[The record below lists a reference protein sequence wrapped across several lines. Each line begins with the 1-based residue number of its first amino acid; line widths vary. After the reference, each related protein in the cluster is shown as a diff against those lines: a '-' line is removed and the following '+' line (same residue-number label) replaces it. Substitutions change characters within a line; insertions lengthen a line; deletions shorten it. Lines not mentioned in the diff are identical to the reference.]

1 MEQIYTILEATDNL
15 QYSAIG
21 AIISALTALGGI
33 YQGIK
38 ERKELKELEEE
49 AREEYL
55 QKRKDFADYASEWD
69 IPAFQGG
76 TTEDLL
82 NRIDNGGFDAVFN
95 LQNMRGRGYI
105 PGQFQDVDFASKG
118 SYFDSIQSHYDL
130 YNANANPTEN
140 STTLQNSQT
149 TGGNINPQSTN
160 IQLDMTNT
168 PTRNLLNTGFS
179 DRNRANTTPQVTAE
193 AIRAAGGPGAS
204 LIYDA
209 SKGGV
214 VFRFPNGET
223 TPVKLDLTTN
233 TYQGVGLDGVPF
245 TIPAFTLGDFA
256 NLNIDAGK
264 IDAVLNGLNAL
275 DGTNEVPFWESDL
288 KFQEWAKKNNY
299 QSTNPNSAYFN
310 STANFTGPQPSAE
323 EANAITYTTDE
334 FGNTVARLSD
344 ESLQKIADA
353 LANTPEILQNELNT
367 FTENVVKQDTGTQET
382 DGTDTTG
389 TDTTGTDATGTDA
402 TDIDTDDAEPTP
414 ADTTGTDT
422 TGAEP
427 TNTGKNGS
435 AAVGAEVN
443 ADGTIDA
450 GINGAGGGN
459 TETGATTGTTTGTAT
474 DTSGGGGSDGDGS
487 EKFNWLDFMNNTPAT
502 QSSPQKGMSI
512 SDLYAQ
518 GLNSITQLYP
528 NSNITN
534 PFARYTRVD
543 DSIVDRSDIFT
554 GANDRTRFLQNL
566 RGGAEDFSGLATDTS
581 NLASN
586 TFGDLQV
593 ATQAAKLKAEEA
605 DQSLAN
611 TLQQMQI
618 GGFGAA
624 GATAIAQA
632 ALQSKLGITAQ
643 IEQEEARNNELRARG
658 QQQVEQ
664 IRMSESKRLQ
674 DIAFSERL
682 RLEELREREGIRIQ
696 EGKFGEAGRIQQA
709 QLSEALRKQAAE
721 LSERQALREAD
732 IQGIQYQQGIAFDR
746 VERNLD
752 RLANLQTQA
761 SINDQAAQA
770 ARAAQSGA
778 LTGGL
783 LQFAGSLGGALIN

>member
-1 MEQIYTILEATDNL
+1 MEEIYTILEVADNL
-15 QYSAIG
+15 QYG
-21 AIISALTALGGI
+21 ALLEILGIASALGGI
-33 YQGIK
+33 FEGIK
-38 ERKELKELEEE
+38 KRKELKKLEEE

-82 NRIDNGGFDAVFN
+82 NRIDSGGFDAVFN

-105 PGQFQDVDFASKG
+105 PSQFQDVDFASKG
-118 SYFDSIQSHYDL
+118 GYFDSVQSHYEL

-140 STTLQNSQT
+140 SATLQNSQT
-149 TGGNINPQSTN
+149 TGANITPQSTN

-168 PTRNLLNTGFS
+168 PTRTLLNTGFS
-179 DRNRANTTPQVTAE
+179 DRNPANNTGQVNAE
-193 AIRAAGGPGAS
+193 AIRAAGGPGARLVQYEDRLVLKYS
-204 LIYDA
+204 
-209 SKGGV
+209 
-214 VFRFPNGET
+214 NGEEV
-223 TPVKLDLTTN
+223 PVKFDLATN
-233 TYQGVGLDGVPF
+233 TYQGVGSDGFTF
-245 TIPAFTLGDFA
+245 TIPGVTLGNLA

-264 IDAVLNGLNAL
+264 LDAVLNGLNL
-275 DGTNEVPFWESDL
+275 MDGTMDVPYWESDL
-288 KFQEWAKKNNY
+288 KFQEWAKENNY

-310 STANFTGPQPSAE
+310 PTANFTGPQPSAE
-323 EANAITYTTDE
+323 EANAITYNVDE
-334 FGNTVARLSD
+334 FGNTVAQLSD

-353 LANTPEILQNELNT
+353 LQNTPEILQNELNK
-367 FTENVVKQDTGTQET
+367 FTENVVKPDIDEKVEEKGDPIPGSEEEIS
-382 DGTDTTG
+382 GTDTTDG
-389 TDTTGTDATGTDA
+389 Q
-402 TDIDTDDAEPTP
+402 
-414 ADTTGTDT
+414 
-422 TGAEP
+422 
-427 TNTGKNGS
+427 
-435 AAVGAEVN
+435 AAVGAEIN

-450 GINGAGGGN
+450 GIDGAGGGN
-459 TETGATTGTTTGTAT
+459 TETGTGTAI
-474 DTSGGGGSDGDGS
+474 DTSGGGGSTGS
-487 EKFNWLDFMNNTPAT
+487 GSTGSGSGGFNILDFLQQTNST
-502 QSSPQKGMSI
+502 QSPPQKGISI

-518 GLNSITQLYP
+518 GLNPDTQLYKG
-528 NSNITN
+528 SNITN

-554 GANDRTRFLQNL
+554 GANDRSRFLQNL
-566 RGGAEDFSGLATDTS
+566 RGEAEDFSGLATDTS

-586 TFGDLQV
+586 TFGDLQI
-593 ATQAAKLKAEEA
+593 ATQSAKLKAEEA

-682 RLEELREREGIRIQ
+682 RLEGLREREGIRIQ

-709 QLSEALRKQAAE
+709 QLSEALRRQAAE

-783 LQFAGSLGGALIN
+783 FQFAGMLGGALINSNNRQPSV